1 MYHVSVP
8 IINREVERMGKEKI
22 LNNLKNFDAKR
33 VFLAI
38 GTYIVSEN
46 DFEKELKKLQ
56 DNCNY
61 FHSHGLEV
69 GVWLWTFWVAGN
81 KDYQRMVGFTG
92 RASNSS
98 VCPSDDNFV
107 SFAENYIAKLAKT
120 GVDIILFDDDYRYG
134 WQDMGMGCFC
144 PNHINYAK
152 KLLGEEFDRETFANN
167 VLKGGKSKYRD
178 AYIEANGHFL
188 KEFAKKMR
196 KAVDSVNPDVRLG
209 VCSCMSQ
216 WDFDGAASDE
226 LSRILAGNTKPFL
239 RLCGAPYWAVD
250 INFGFYGCRL
260 ADVIELER
268 LEHSWSGNNIEIV
281 SEADSYP
288 RPRTNCPANYL
299 EIFDTALRADGNF
312 DGILKYGID
321 YISNP
326 DYERGYEIRHVK
338 NKPIYESIEKHFDG
352 KTACGVR
359 VYEKMSK
366 FADYTIPK
374 GVEMSSRIQNIF
386 FPISSKML
394 SASSIP
400 SVYEGLGVAG
410 IAFGDNVDEVS
421 EEAMKNGL
429 IIDIKAAEILMRKGI
444 DVGIESVGE
453 QEIVLKEH
461 FISDNEFVN
470 LRCNAY
476 ETKLNKDAEVI
487 SEFYVQPSDI
497 GCSSISNTEDE
508 IINGAYIYENK
519 NGYKFLV
526 YTFDAYFNGEGI
538 YRSYARSKQIRD
550 SLSKFGAKL
559 PAYSYGNPD
568 LYIMAK
574 KDSNSMSVGL
584 WNIFAD
590 SVIEP
595 TVELDKNYSKIA
607 FINGNGKLEGNIV
620 KLSEIP
626 PFGFVGFEVE

>member
-1 MYHVSVP
+1 MYNVSVP
-8 IINREVERMGKEKI
+8 VINREVERMGREKI
-22 LNNLKNFDAKR
+22 LASLKGFDAKR
-33 VFLAI
+33 VFLAV
-38 GTYIVSEN
+38 GTYIASEN
-46 DFEKELKKLQ
+46 DFEKELKTLK

-61 FHSHGLEV
+61 FHAHGLEV
-69 GVWLWTFWVAGN
+69 GAWLWTFWVNGN
-81 KDYQRMVGFTG
+81 NDYQRMVGFTG
-92 RASNSS
+92 RASNAS

-107 SFAENYIAKLAKT
+107 SFAGNYIAKLAKT
-120 GVDIILFDDDYRYG
+120 GVDIILFDDDFRYG
-134 WQDMGMGCFC
+134 WQDMGIGCFC

-152 KLLGEEFDRETFANN
+152 ELLGEEFDRETFANN
-167 VLKGGKSKYRD
+167 VLKGGKNKYRD
-178 AYIEANGHFL
+178 AYIKANGHFL

-196 KAVDSVNPDVRLG
+196 KAVNSVNPDVRLG
-209 VCSCMSQ
+209 ICSCMSQ

-250 INFGFYGCRL
+250 SNFGFYGCRL

-326 DYERGYEIRHVK
+326 DYERGYEIRHTK
-338 NKPIYESIEKHFDG
+338 NKPIYESVEKHFGG
-352 KTACGVR
+352 KTACGIR

-366 FADYTIPK
+366 FADYTVPK

-400 SVYEGLGVAG
+400 TVYEGLGVAG

-421 EEAMKNGL
+421 EEAMKQGL
-429 IIDIKAAEILMRKGI
+429 IIDIKAAEILIKNGI
-444 DVGIESVGE
+444 DVGIEVVGE
-453 QEIVLKEH
+453 QKAVIKEH

-476 ETKLNKDAEVI
+476 KTKLNGNAEVI
-487 SEFYVQPSDI
+487 SEFYVQSSDI
-497 GCSSISNTEDE
+497 GCSSVSNAEDE

-519 NGYKFLV
+519 DGYKFLV

-550 SLSKFGAKL
+550 SLRKFGAKL

-590 SVIEP
+590 SVLEP
-595 TVELDKNYSKIA
+595 TVELDKNYSKID
-607 FINGNGKLEGNIV
+607 FINCNGKFEGNIV
-620 KLSEIP
+620 KLSELP
-626 PFGFVGFEVE
+626 PFGFAGFEVE